1 MTGMVRDVW
10 AVGDAYEAYVG
21 RWSRRVAADFV
32 PWLGV
37 AAGRRWLDVG
47 CGTGALTATVL
58 AGSDPARVVGVDP
71 SVGFL
76 TGARAAADARAD
88 FVAGDARS
96 LPMPNRCF
104 DAIVSGLALNF
115 VPEPA
120 RAAAEIARVATP
132 GSVAA
137 AYVWDYAEGMAMMRY
152 FWDAAAEVDPQGAG
166 LDEGR
171 RFPLC
176 QPEPLRLLW
185 TDAGMTDVETRAIEV
200 PTVFTGFDD
209 YWRPFLGGQGA
220 APAYVATLDDARRDA
235 IRDLVR
241 SRLPSL
247 VDGSIP
253 LPATLRAVSFL
264 AAGCIRIH
272 CIHVRG
278 TAYPSGAVK
287 TGRPSSMWTCHS
299 LWWMSLWWWGQRR
312 TPFSTLV
319 SPQSSQWIT

>member
-1 MTGMVRDVW
+1 MVRDVW
-10 AVGDAYEAYVG
+10 ALGDAYEAYVG

-37 AAGRRWLDVG
+37 PAGRRWLDVG

-58 AGSDPARVVGVDP
+58 AGARPARVVGVDP
-71 SVGFL
+71 SPGFL
-76 TGARAAADARAD
+76 KAAGVTFGAEARAG
-88 FVAGDARS
+88 FVVGDARS
-96 LPMPNRCF
+96 LPLPDRRF

-120 RAAAEIARVATP
+120 RAAAELARVAAP
-132 GSVAA
+132 GAVVA

-152 FWDAAAEVDPQGAG
+152 VWDAAAEVDPQGAG

-176 QPEPLRLLW
+176 RPEPLRLLW
-185 TDAGMTDVETRAIEV
+185 TDAGLTGVEVRPFEV
-200 PTVFTGFDD
+200 PTVFADFDD

-220 APAYVATLDDARRDA
+220 APAYLATLDDARRDA

-241 SRLPSL
+241 ARLPSL

-253 LPATLRAVSFL
+253 LNARVWA
-264 AAGCIRIH
+264 
-272 CIHVRG
+272 VRG
-278 TAYPSGAVK
+278 TATVAGSAGSG
-287 TGRPSSMWTCHS
+287 G
-299 LWWMSLWWWGQRR
+299 GD
-312 TPFSTLV
+312 
-319 SPQSSQWIT
+319 